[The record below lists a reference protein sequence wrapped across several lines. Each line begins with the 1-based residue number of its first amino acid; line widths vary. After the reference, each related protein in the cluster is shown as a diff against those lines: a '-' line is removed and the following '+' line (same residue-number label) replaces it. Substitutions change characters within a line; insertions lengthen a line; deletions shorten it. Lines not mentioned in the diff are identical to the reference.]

1 MRSNPLVGAAV
12 SLAIAAAAAMWL
24 VLQWVARDGLFDL
37 LGYAMHAMT
46 LLAVFALIAGL
57 AVALL
62 FRRFARVRAD
72 LLAGRNVI
80 ARWSVGAAEFEVFTA
95 RAIAADRADKRGA
108 LALVVGLVILI
119 FGAFALFDPEVAPA
133 MLGMA
138 GVVALLMAGAY
149 LLGGRV
155 IRRQLEPA
163 SREVI
168 VGTDG
173 LMLNGVLHV
182 WSAILTWLTDVD
194 LETGPPAVLVV
205 TYAYLAR
212 FGPQYVTVALPVPEA
227 AVPLARQVVEQLG
240 QCRARRSSGVR
251 S

>member
-1 MRSNPLVGAAV
+1 MRSNPLVGAWISLGVAAV
-12 SLAIAAAAAMWL
+12 AVGWL
-24 VLQWVARDGLFDL
+24 LLQWLAGDALFAAF
-37 LGYAMHAMT
+37 GYTMHAIT

-62 FRRFARVRAD
+62 LRRFARVRAD
-72 LLAGRNVI
+72 LLSGRNVI
-80 ARWSVGAAEFEVFTA
+80 ARWTVAEAEFEVFAA
-95 RAIAADRADKRGA
+95 RAVAADRDDKRGA
-108 LALVVGLVILI
+108 LALVVGLVVLI

-138 GVVALLMAGAY
+138 GLVALLMAAAY
-149 LLGGRV
+149 FLGGWV
-155 IRRQLEPA
+155 MRRQLQSA

-182 WSAILTWLTDVD
+182 WSAVLTWLAGVD
-194 LETGPPAVLVV
+194 LDPGPPGTLAV

-212 FGPQYVTVALPVPEA
+212 FGPQYVTVALPVPRSA
-227 AVPLARQVVEQLG
+227 LPLARQVVERLSTR
-240 QCRARRSSGVR
+240 RAGRSSGVR